1 MAGEKKLV
9 LGDDAHFIFNCEQNS
24 LLGVNFIGRISSF
37 YSEIHK
43 QAIPKIIIDGFN

>member
-24 LLGVNFIGRISSF
+24 LLGVNFIGRIS
-37 YSEIHK
+37 EIHK